1 MQHLQHFVFSW
12 VFFFFFCLS
21 SIWVI
26 VHSDFFRNHVPD
38 NLDKSLLLFEVINDN
53 LPQFSFLY
61 LCRDTSEA
69 SFPFSQLLV
78 LHVPAHQSKDCFL
91 FCNRKMQTKR
101 ISVSFSLITSQE
113 NMPNVNRD
121 GQARYQIRRKEKD
134 NWSEK
139 PSK

>member
-1 MQHLQHFVFSW
+1 MQHLQHFVFSC
-12 VFFFFFCLS
+12 FLFCLS
-21 SIWVI
+21 GTWVI
-26 VHSDFFRNHVPD
+26 VHSDFFSNHVPD

-61 LCRDTSEA
+61 FCHDMSEA
-69 SFPFSQLLV
+69 SFLFSQLLV

-91 FCNRKMQTKR
+91 FCNHKMQRKR
-101 ISVSFSLITSQE
+101 ISASFSLITSQE

-121 GQARYQIRRKEKD
+121 GHARYQIRRKEKD